1 MSSDALSATGE
12 RLFAE
17 LVDGSSSEAVR
28 VLALEA
34 ARIAD
39 RLDKLDLVLRGDVD
53 VWMTLVHD
61 NRTEDYELRIDDAA
75 REARQQATVL
85 RSLVSEVLKI
95 RPPVEADDDDDCDV

>member
-1 MSSDALSATGE
+1 MNSDALSEGGA
-12 RLFAE
+12 RLYAE
-17 LVDGSSSEAVR
+17 LVGGSSSEAVMT
-28 VLALEA
+28 LALEA

-53 VWMTLVHD
+53 VWVTLVHSA
-61 NRTEDYELRIDDAA
+61 RTEDYEIRIDDAA

-95 RPPVEADDDDDCDV
+95 RPPVEDDDDDDCDV